1 MAISVLG
8 TAVVN
13 EPYWLYRMF
22 MSIDYP
28 VDNFV
33 VFNNNGRGQITEQ
46 VDALKS
52 VPHRYVKNVHVCH
65 LPANVGCSGAW
76 NLIIKCFMRAP
87 HWLIVNHDVMFAPGF
102 LEKLAKEAEDEDVGV
117 VHGDGGGWDIFL
129 LKDWMVQKYGLFD
142 ENLYPAYCEDMD
154 YGMRFVHDDVKRVL
168 SVGLPYYHGTK
179 AGSYEDG
186 SQTWRSEPEIAESIH
201 IAHELNKTYLHAKW
215 NEAWQG
221 HVDGE
226 TYKHPF
232 DNPSFP
238 VCLTT
243 YNLSFVRAK
252 HLGF

>member
-1 MAISVLG
+1 VTISVLG

-28 VDNFV
+28 VENFV

-46 VDALKS
+46 VDALKD

-76 NLIIKCFMRAP
+76 NLIIKCFMHSP
-87 HWLIVNHDVMFAPGF
+87 HWLIVNHDVMFTPGF

-154 YGMRFVHDDVKRVL
+154 YGMRFIHDDVKRVL
-168 SVGLPYYHGTK
+168 SVGLPYYHGSK
-179 AGSYEDG
+179 SGSYEDG

-201 IAHELNKTYLHAKW
+201 LAHELNKTYLHAKW

-226 TYKHPF
+226 TYRHPF
-232 DNPSFP
+232 DNTSFP